1 MFGLVGCPA
10 FQTARKYFITG
21 SLISQDL
28 GIYCTSIK
36 RPRGKEKEK
45 QRERM
50 VGRKEGQQ
58 MAEMILNEQHKKEK
72 KKKNFRQT
80 VKEGKLEELLFCPLL
95 GLTCM
100 LRIN

>member
-1 MFGLVGCPA
+1 
-10 FQTARKYFITG
+10 
-21 SLISQDL
+21 
-28 GIYCTSIK
+28 
-36 RPRGKEKEK
+36 
-45 QRERM
+45 M

-58 MAEMILNEQHKKEK
+58 MAEMILNEQHKKK
-72 KKKNFRQT
+72 KKKYFRQT